1 MISENNIFIIMQQ
14 QAKSDIKNK
23 QTKKK
28 NKQTK
33 IPKPIKTQKALLLV
47 AVADLPTG
55 QGQVTLLEA
64 CNEGTPP
71 KSHTSGTTLV
81 SVSKGIGVF
90 LEGLFI

>member
-14 QAKSDIKNK
+14 QAKSDLKNK

-64 CNEGTPP
+64 CSEGT
-71 KSHTSGTTLV
+71 HTSGTTLV